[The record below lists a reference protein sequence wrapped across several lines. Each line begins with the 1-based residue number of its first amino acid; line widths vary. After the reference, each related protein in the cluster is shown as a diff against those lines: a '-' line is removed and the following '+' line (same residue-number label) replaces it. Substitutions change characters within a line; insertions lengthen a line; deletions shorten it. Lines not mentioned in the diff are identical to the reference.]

1 MNCEVDEQEV
11 ASHFQEAGPPP
22 HQDKDAWK
30 SSWKALEDLYLD
42 QTLPIV
48 SIGVANFHFK
58 DFQEMD
64 AIGVRVYPHIVQIS
78 LWSLLYDPLLVDYC
92 TSKGVHLQIID
103 AIDGILAD
111 PSQVP
116 NAHHHLLK
124 VADELVDA
132 SENLQEDDVAP
143 VQVILAWLIQQ
154 GISVVPGTERLSE
167 LQRNSS
173 VQLGSIPTLSRAQV
187 ETVAHAIEAYLSGD
201 DLEEDIHAY
210 VTIKAINKDA
220 MLYWMKPD
228 GTGESKIA
236 FIGKGESFDEVTYP
250 KHHFRVYDARN
261 KDNWVDYHVKARFG
275 ERTTFEAYLK

>member
-1 MNCEVDEQEV
+1 
-11 ASHFQEAGPPP
+11 
-22 HQDKDAWK
+22 
-30 SSWKALEDLYLD
+30 
-42 QTLPIV
+42 V